1 MKLPM
6 QHIMSKSIPA
16 AIKVFASEIV
26 YPVALVGCRTSDMSL
41 DCCEY
46 DLAVLSG
53 SQEHNQAN
61 QVVRVDNCPIELIH
75 LTGPI
80 SDHIIDLEGMII
92 LKDNSKLMLSSA
104 AKDII
109 TEKYKKI
116 LTASGKKLLIS
127 SLFCQQKM
135 RSTNH
140 PMIAAMWLK
149 IAAYEFID
157 GVLALSGNRPMPVHI
172 LEQVRQIDSRMAE
185 GVDIALECI
194 GAERATRPAISRS
207 MAAIKELKSM
217 DYDRELFISKIRHL
231 LERHMLVDCYYYA
244 GRVASKNLVSR
255 KEIFYSQYSKLVQL
269 ALDLVNDLQSLEK
282 MQKLLFRAVN
292 KNLGR

>member
-1 MKLPM
+1 
-6 QHIMSKSIPA
+6 MSESIPT

-26 YPVALVGCRTSDMSL
+26 YPVALIGCRTSEMSL

-46 DLAVLSG
+46 DLAVFAG
-53 SQEHNQAN
+53 SQEQNQAN
-61 QVVRVDNCPIELIH
+61 QVVQVDNRPVELMHI
-75 LTGPI
+75 TGSI
-80 SDHIIDLEGMII
+80 KDHIIDLADMVI

-109 TEKYKKI
+109 AEKYKKM
-116 LTASGKKLLIS
+116 LAASGKKLLIS

-135 RSTNH
+135 RRTNH

-157 GVLALSGNRPMPVHI
+157 GMLVLSGNRPMPMHI
-172 LEQVRQIDSRMAE
+172 LEQVRQIDSRMASE
-185 GVDIALECI
+185 GVDVALECI

-207 MAAIKELKSM
+207 LGAIKELKSK
-217 DYDRELFISKIRHL
+217 DYDRELFMSKVSHL
-231 LERHMLVDCYYYA
+231 LERRMLVDCYYYA
-244 GRVASKNLVSR
+244 GRVAAKNLVSK

-269 ALDLVNDLQSLEK
+269 ALDLANDLQSLEK
-282 MQKLLFRAVN
+282 MQRRLFRAVN
-292 KNLGR
+292 RGLGR

>member
-1 MKLPM
+1 LPE
-6 QHIMSKSIPA
+6 SIPT

-26 YPVALVGCRTSDMSL
+26 YPVALIGCRTSDMSL

-46 DLAVLSG
+46 DLAVFAAG

-61 QVVRVDNCPIELIH
+61 QVVQVDNRPVELMH
-75 LTGPI
+75 LTGSI
-80 SDHIIDLEGMII
+80 KDHIIDLADMVI
-92 LKDNSKLMLSSA
+92 LKDNSKLMLSSV

-109 TEKYKKI
+109 AEKYKKM
-116 LTASGKKLLIS
+116 LAASGKKLLIS

-135 RSTNH
+135 RGTNQ
-140 PMIAAMWLK
+140 PTIAAMWLK

-157 GVLALSGNRPMPVHI
+157 GMLALSGNRPMPVHI

-185 GVDIALECI
+185 GVDVALECI

-207 MAAIKELKSM
+207 MEAIKELKSK
-217 DYDRELFISKIRHL
+217 DYDRELFMSKVSHL
-231 LERHMLVDCYYYA
+231 LERRMLVDCYYYA
-244 GRVASKNLVSR
+244 GRVAAKNLVSK
-255 KEIFYSQYSKLVQL
+255 KEVFYSQYSKLVQL

-282 MQKLLFRAVN
+282 MQKRLFRAVN
-292 KNLGR
+292 RGLGR

>member
-1 MKLPM
+1 LPE
-6 QHIMSKSIPA
+6 SIPT

-26 YPVALVGCRTSDMSL
+26 YPVALIGCRTSEMSL

-46 DLAVLSG
+46 DLAVFAG
-53 SQEHNQAN
+53 SQEQNQAN
-61 QVVRVDNCPIELIH
+61 QVVQVDNRPVELMH
-75 LTGPI
+75 LTGSI
-80 SDHIIDLEGMII
+80 KDHIIDLADMVI

-109 TEKYKKI
+109 AEKYKKM
-116 LTASGKKLLIS
+116 LAASGKKLLIS

-135 RSTNH
+135 RRTNH

-157 GVLALSGNRPMPVHI
+157 GMLVLSGNRPMPMHI

-185 GVDIALECI
+185 GVDVALECI

-207 MAAIKELKSM
+207 MEAIKELKSK
-217 DYDRELFISKIRHL
+217 DYDRELFMSKVSHL
-231 LERHMLVDCYYYA
+231 LERRMLVDCYYYA
-244 GRVASKNLVSR
+244 GRVAAKNLVSR

-269 ALDLVNDLQSLEK
+269 ALDLVNDLHSMEK
-282 MQKLLFRAVN
+282 MQKRLFRAVN
-292 KNLGR
+292 RGLGR

>member
-1 MKLPM
+1 ML
-6 QHIMSKSIPA
+6 SESIPA
-16 AIKVFASEIV
+16 AIKVFAGEIV
-26 YPVALVGCRTSDMSL
+26 YPVALIGCRTSKMSL

-46 DLAVLSG
+46 DLVVFAG
-53 SQEHNQAN
+53 SQEHIQAN
-61 QVVRVDNCPIELIH
+61 QVMQVDSRPIELIH
-75 LTGPI
+75 VTGPI
-80 SDHIIDLEGMII
+80 KDHIIDLGDMVI

-104 AKDII
+104 ARDII
-109 TEKYKKI
+109 SEKYKKM
-116 LTASGKKLLIS
+116 LAASGKKLLIS

-135 RSTNH
+135 RRANH

-157 GVLALSGNRPMPVHI
+157 GMLALSGNRPMPVHI

-185 GVDIALECI
+185 GVDVALECI

-207 MAAIKELKSM
+207 MEAIKELKSK
-217 DYDRELFISKIRHL
+217 DYDRELFMSKIRHL
-231 LERHMLVDCYYYA
+231 LQRRMLVDCYYYA
-244 GRVASKNLVSR
+244 GRVASINLVSR

-282 MQKLLFRAVN
+282 MQKRLFKAVN
-292 KNLGR
+292 KSLAR

>member
-1 MKLPM
+1 MPE
-6 QHIMSKSIPA
+6 SIPT

-26 YPVALVGCRTSDMSL
+26 YPVALIGCRTSEMSL

-46 DLAVLSG
+46 DLAVFAG
-53 SQEHNQAN
+53 SQEQNQAN
-61 QVVRVDNCPIELIH
+61 QVVQVDNRPVELMH
-75 LTGPI
+75 LTGSI
-80 SDHIIDLEGMII
+80 KDHIIDLADMVI

-109 TEKYKKI
+109 AEKYKKM
-116 LTASGKKLLIS
+116 LAASGKKLLIS

-135 RSTNH
+135 RRTNH

-157 GVLALSGNRPMPVHI
+157 GMLVLSGNRPMPMHI

-185 GVDIALECI
+185 GVDVALECI

-207 MAAIKELKSM
+207 MEAIKELKSK
-217 DYDRELFISKIRHL
+217 DYDRELFMSKVSHL
-231 LERHMLVDCYYYA
+231 LERRMLVDCYYYA
-244 GRVASKNLVSR
+244 GRVAAKNLVSR
-255 KEIFYSQYSKLVQL
+255 KEIFYSQYSKLIQL
-269 ALDLVNDLQSLEK
+269 ALDLVNDLHSLEK
-282 MQKLLFRAVN
+282 MQKRLFRAVN
-292 KNLGR
+292 RGLGR

>member
-1 MKLPM
+1 LPE
-6 QHIMSKSIPA
+6 SIPT

-26 YPVALVGCRTSDMSL
+26 YPVALIGCRTSEMSL

-46 DLAVLSG
+46 DLAVFAG
-53 SQEHNQAN
+53 SQEQNQAN
-61 QVVRVDNCPIELIH
+61 QVVQVDNRPVELMH
-75 LTGPI
+75 LTGSI
-80 SDHIIDLEGMII
+80 KDHIIDLADMVI

-109 TEKYKKI
+109 AEKYKKM
-116 LTASGKKLLIS
+116 LAASGKKLLIS

-135 RSTNH
+135 RRTNH

-157 GVLALSGNRPMPVHI
+157 GMLVLSGNRPMPVHI

-185 GVDIALECI
+185 GIDVALECI

-207 MAAIKELKSM
+207 MEAIKELKSK
-217 DYDRELFISKIRHL
+217 DYDRELFMSKVSHL
-231 LERHMLVDCYYYA
+231 LERRMLVDCYYYA
-244 GRVASKNLVSR
+244 GRVAAKNLVSR

-269 ALDLVNDLQSLEK
+269 ALDLVNDLHSLEK
-282 MQKLLFRAVN
+282 MQKRLFRAVN
-292 KNLGR
+292 RGLGR

>member
-1 MKLPM
+1 LPE
-6 QHIMSKSIPA
+6 SIPT

-26 YPVALVGCRTSDMSL
+26 YPVALIGCRTSEMSL

-46 DLAVLSG
+46 DLAVFAG
-53 SQEHNQAN
+53 SQEQNQAN
-61 QVVRVDNCPIELIH
+61 QVVQVDNRPVELMH
-75 LTGPI
+75 LTGSI
-80 SDHIIDLEGMII
+80 KDHIIDLADMVI

-109 TEKYKKI
+109 AEKYKKM
-116 LTASGKKLLIS
+116 LAASGKKLLIS

-135 RSTNH
+135 RRTNH

-157 GVLALSGNRPMPVHI
+157 GMLVLSGNRPMPMHI

-185 GVDIALECI
+185 GVDVALECI

-207 MAAIKELKSM
+207 MEAIKELKSK
-217 DYDRELFISKIRHL
+217 DYDRELFMSKVSHL
-231 LERHMLVDCYYYA
+231 LEHRMLVDCYYYA
-244 GRVASKNLVSR
+244 GRVAAKNLVSR

-269 ALDLVNDLQSLEK
+269 ALDLVNDLHSMEK
-282 MQKLLFRAVN
+282 MQKRLFRAVN
-292 KNLGR
+292 RGLGR

>member
-1 MKLPM
+1 LPE
-6 QHIMSKSIPA
+6 SIPT
-16 AIKVFASEIV
+16 AINVFASEIV
-26 YPVALVGCRTSDMSL
+26 YPVALIGCRTSDMSL

-46 DLAVLSG
+46 DLAVFAAG

-61 QVVRVDNCPIELIH
+61 QVVQVGNRPVELMH
-75 LTGPI
+75 LTGSI
-80 SDHIIDLEGMII
+80 KDHITDLADMVI

-109 TEKYKKI
+109 AEKYKKM
-116 LTASGKKLLIS
+116 LAASGKKLLIS

-135 RSTNH
+135 RGTNQ
-140 PMIAAMWLK
+140 PTIAAMWLK

-157 GVLALSGNRPMPVHI
+157 GMLALSGKRPMPVHI

-185 GVDIALECI
+185 GLDVALECI

-207 MAAIKELKSM
+207 MEAIKELKSK
-217 DYDRELFISKIRHL
+217 DYDRELFMSKVSHL
-231 LERHMLVDCYYYA
+231 LERRMLVDCYYYA
-244 GRVASKNLVSR
+244 GRVAAKNLVSK
-255 KEIFYSQYSKLVQL
+255 KEVFYSQYSKLVQL

-282 MQKLLFRAVN
+282 MQRRLFRAVN
-292 KNLGR
+292 RGLGR

>member
-1 MKLPM
+1 MPE
-6 QHIMSKSIPA
+6 SIPT

-26 YPVALVGCRTSDMSL
+26 YPVALIGCRTSEMSL

-46 DLAVLSG
+46 DLAVFAG
-53 SQEHNQAN
+53 SQEQNQAN
-61 QVVRVDNCPIELIH
+61 QVVQVDNRPVELMH
-75 LTGPI
+75 LTGSI
-80 SDHIIDLEGMII
+80 KDHIIDLADMVI

-109 TEKYKKI
+109 AEKYKKM
-116 LTASGKKLLIS
+116 LAASGKKLLIS

-135 RSTNH
+135 RRTNH

-157 GVLALSGNRPMPVHI
+157 GMLVLSGNRPMPMHI

-185 GVDIALECI
+185 GVDVALECI

-207 MAAIKELKSM
+207 MEAIKELKSK
-217 DYDRELFISKIRHL
+217 DYDRELFMSKVSHL
-231 LERHMLVDCYYYA
+231 LERRMLVDCYYYA
-244 GRVASKNLVSR
+244 GRVAAKNLVSR

-269 ALDLVNDLQSLEK
+269 ALDLVNDLHSLEK

-292 KNLGR
+292 RGLGR

>member
-1 MKLPM
+1 LPE
-6 QHIMSKSIPA
+6 SIPT

-26 YPVALVGCRTSDMSL
+26 YPVALIGCRTSEMSL

-46 DLAVLSG
+46 DLAVFAG
-53 SQEHNQAN
+53 SQEHNQVN
-61 QVVRVDNCPIELIH
+61 QALQVDNHPVELVH
-75 LTGPI
+75 LTGSI
-80 SDHIIDLEGMII
+80 KDHIIDLADMVI

-109 TEKYKKI
+109 AEKYKKM
-116 LTASGKKLLIS
+116 LAASGKKLLIS

-135 RSTNH
+135 RGANH

-157 GVLALSGNRPMPVHI
+157 GMLALSGNRPMPVHI
-172 LEQVRQIDSRMAE
+172 LKQVRQIDSRMAE
-185 GVDIALECI
+185 GVDVALECI

-207 MAAIKELKSM
+207 MEAIKELKSK
-217 DYDRELFISKIRHL
+217 DYDRELFMSKVSHL
-231 LERHMLVDCYYYA
+231 LERRMLVDCYYYA
-244 GRVASKNLVSR
+244 GRVAAKNLVSR
-255 KEIFYSQYSKLVQL
+255 KEIFYSQYSKLIQL

-282 MQKLLFRAVN
+282 MQKRLFRAVN
-292 KNLGR
+292 RGL

>member
-1 MKLPM
+1 MPE
-6 QHIMSKSIPA
+6 SIPT

-26 YPVALVGCRTSDMSL
+26 YPVALIGCRTSEMSL

-46 DLAVLSG
+46 DLAVFAG
-53 SQEHNQAN
+53 SQEQNQAN
-61 QVVRVDNCPIELIH
+61 QVVQVDNRPVELMHI
-75 LTGPI
+75 TGSI
-80 SDHIIDLEGMII
+80 KDHIIDLEDMVI

-109 TEKYKKI
+109 AEKYKKI
-116 LTASGKKLLIS
+116 LAASGKKLLIS

-135 RSTNH
+135 RRTNH

-157 GVLALSGNRPMPVHI
+157 GMLVLSGNRPMPMHI

-185 GVDIALECI
+185 GLDVALECI

-207 MAAIKELKSM
+207 MEAIKELKSK
-217 DYDRELFISKIRHL
+217 DYDRELFMSKVSHL
-231 LERHMLVDCYYYA
+231 LERRMLVDCYYYA
-244 GRVASKNLVSR
+244 GRVAAKNLVSR

-282 MQKLLFRAVN
+282 MQKRLFKAANRG
-292 KNLGR
+292 LGR